1 MRYPRKNMNKT
12 LRLNTCLMYYAGVDD
27 EEQLPGIDYAAA
39 FASYLLSHGMSQ
51 QQLNDLVRVLTEF

>member
-1 MRYPRKNMNKT
+1 MFIFVHKIGRT
-12 LRLNTCLMYYAGVDD
+12 ILTTIYAGVDD

-39 FASYLLSHGMSQ
+39 FANYLLSHGMSQ

>member
-1 MRYPRKNMNKT
+1 MFVHKIGRT
-12 LRLNTCLMYYAGVDD
+12 ILTTIYAGVDD
-27 EEQLPGIDYAAA
+27 EEQLPDIDYAAA